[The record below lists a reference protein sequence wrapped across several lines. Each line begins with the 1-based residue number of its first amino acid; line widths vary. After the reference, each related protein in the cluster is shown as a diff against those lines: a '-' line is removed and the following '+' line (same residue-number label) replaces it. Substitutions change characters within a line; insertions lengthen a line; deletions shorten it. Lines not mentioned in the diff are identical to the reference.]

1 MKEISYKELVIENTY
16 TICRMKSTLSHPV
29 RDTQTSDI
37 EGIIREQ
44 LTRINELEEC
54 VRDLEHTMGNVAS
67 QLAAARSDAHR
78 WRTTA
83 ETYRK
88 EIDLLHEQY
97 L

>member
-1 MKEISYKELVIENTY
+1 
-16 TICRMKSTLSHPV
+16 MKSTLSHPV
-29 RDTQTSDI
+29 RDTQTTDI

-78 WRTTA
+78 SRLTA
-83 ETYRK
+83 DTRLK
-88 EIDLLHEQY
+88 EIDHLREQSVTDWIN
-97 L
+97 LEWNRLFIG